1 METGGDAGARLLREG
16 VVGFQGSGPFLLS
29 PQSVQE

>member
-16 VVGFQGSGPFLLS
+16 VVGFQGWNEAMGWADEL
-29 PQSVQE
+29 